1 MGPSPTPALPVPM
14 PTPAPTSPS
23 PLPTSP
29 GPVPTPGGN
38 PQCWKP
44 IPPNTNPFVGQTYY
58 VNPSYKDLLQSSIDT
73 AQGKTKETMQK
84 MQNVP
89 SAFWIDIKS
98 KIRKGNGHPD
108 LSTVEGILEDAAKC
122 DPPHLVVFIVYDLP
136 NRDCWALASNGEI
149 CCHYGKDVG
158 RTKCKMGSNGFYEE
172 GSNQCEDGLTEYK
185 TTYID
190 PFAEVVKAYDGKVP
204 VVLILEPD
212 SLPNMITNMKD
223 SRPTEFR
230 GCHDE
235 TKRAYMEGIK
245 YAVDKFAESE
255 AVMYLDAGHGGWLGW
270 ANSDDDQ
277 TGSFASLIGSMGIA
291 SKIRGFATN
300 VANYQP
306 IGKEVCPQPGTC
318 RGGQNSDHPCCQDD
332 PCDLRSQWNWG
343 HNELNYIDVLDARMR
358 TAIPGFEPK
367 FVIDTGR
374 NGNPSARTDCGN
386 WCNPRDNGIGHVPT
400 TATPDPRI
408 DALYWLKTPG
418 ESDGCTE
425 TLPDGGTC
433 ARFDAMCESDDS
445 IGGKS
450 SEPRAPEAGLWFD
463 YQIKQLAD
471 NADLGDPWWVDLYQ
485 GGLQCRGADGGC
497 APPLPTM
504 PPTPGPTL
512 PPGKCAG
519 NDGRC
524 AGQKSRKACYQASSA
539 CDWTGCCGG
548 PACKGKSWQG
558 WMCKDLDQSGCLA
571 NAACEWLT
579 D

>member
-1 MGPSPTPALPVPM
+1 M
-14 PTPAPTSPS
+14 
-23 PLPTSP
+23 
-29 GPVPTPGGN
+29 
-38 PQCWKP
+38 
-44 IPPNTNPFVGQTYY
+44 
-58 VNPSYKDLLQSSIDT
+58 NPSYKDLLQSSIDT
-73 AQGKTKETMQK
+73 ADGKIKETMQK

-172 GSNQCEDGLTEYK
+172 FPTKCEDGLKEYK
-185 TTYID
+185 ETYID
-190 PFAEVVKAYDGKVP
+190 PFAEVVKSYDGKVP

-235 TKRAYMEGIK
+235 TQTAYMEGIK
-245 YAVDKFAESE
+245 YAVDKFAETD

-270 ANSDDDQ
+270 ANDNDDQ
-277 TGSFASLIGSMGIA
+277 TGKFASLIGSMNIA

-306 IGKEVCPQPGTC
+306 IGKLVCPEPGTC
-318 RGGQNSDHPCCQDD
+318 RGYLGDGNPCCEDD
-332 PCDLRSQWNWG
+332 PCGLRSHWNWG
-343 HNELNYIDVLDARMR
+343 HNELNYVDVLDARMR
-358 TAIPGFEPK
+358 KAIPGFEPK

-386 WCNPRDNGIGHVPT
+386 WCNPRNNGIGHVPT
-400 TATPDPRI
+400 TKTPDPRI

-425 TLPDGGTC
+425 LKPDGSKC
-433 ARFDAMCESDDS
+433 PRFDAMCESSDS
-445 IGGKS
+445 IGGKAT
-450 SEPRAPEAGLWFD
+450 EPRAPEAGLWFD
-463 YQIKQLAD
+463 YQIKQLAEH
-471 NADLGDPWWVDLYQ
+471 ADLGDSWWVDLYQ
-485 GGLQCRGADGGC
+485 GGLQCRGSDGGC

-512 PPGKCAG
+512 PPGKCEG

-524 AGQKSRKACYQASSA
+524 AGKASRKACYQASNA
-539 CDWTGCCGG
+539 CEWTGCCGG
-548 PACKGKSWQG
+548 PACKGKNYNG
-558 WMCKDLDQSGCLA
+558 WACKAIGEQSACDA
-571 NAACEWLT
+571 NANCEWVT